1 MDNARKTV
9 KVPAV
14 LMDLIPDYLANRR
27 KEIEAL
33 DLAIK
38 SKDFDTIQTVGH
50 KLKGNAGSYGF
61 DELTRLGKILEEAGK
76 QRDLPSAQRSL
87 SEYADYLDNVYV
99 LPT

>member
-1 MDNARKTV
+1 MDKARKTV

-27 KEIEAL
+27 KEVETL

-38 SKDFDTIQTVGH
+38 SHDFDTIQTVGH

-61 DELTRLGKILEEAGK
+61 DELTRLGNILEEAGK
-76 QRDLPSAQRSL
+76 SRDLHTAERSL
-87 SEYADYLDNVYV
+87 TEYADYLNNVYV